1 MQQLFDAGVEMRTVT
16 VPGGGF
22 AILHAK
28 TFVIDDHV
36 ILTGSPNATENGMN
50 NSLEDFWVLRD
61 REAVVDWTAEFARI
75 WNSSMAKPVDKELM
89 KTMMTRAQDKAE
101 KKKAEAAAREAQ
113 KAAEKAADKA
123 TKPKKGKGASASAA
137 DRKGPTNDT

>member
-1 MQQLFDAGVEMRTVT
+1 MD
-16 VPGGGF
+16 
-22 AILHAK
+22 
-28 TFVIDDHV
+28 
-36 ILTGSPNATENGMN
+36 

-89 KTMMTRAQDKAE
+89 KTMMTRAHNKAE
-101 KKKAEAAAREAQ
+101 KKKAEAAERDAQ
-113 KAAEKAADKA
+113 KAADKA
-123 TKPKKGKGASASAA
+123 AKPKKGKGASASAV